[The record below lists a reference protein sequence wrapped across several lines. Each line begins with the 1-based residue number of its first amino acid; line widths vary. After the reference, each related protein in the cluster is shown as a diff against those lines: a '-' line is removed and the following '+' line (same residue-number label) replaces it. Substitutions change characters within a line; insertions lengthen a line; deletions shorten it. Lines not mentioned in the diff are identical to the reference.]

1 MVSAAAPAEAAER
14 PAARARRLLIR
25 TRRLVDGLLAGR
37 YSSVFKGSG
46 VEFAE
51 VREYVPGDDVRT
63 IDWNVTARLGA
74 PFVKRHVE
82 ERELTVV
89 LLVDTSAS
97 CRFGS
102 ASRLKGQVA
111 AELAALLAASA
122 ARNNDR
128 VGLILFS
135 DRVERY
141 VAPRRDRHA
150 VLRVVR
156 DLLEA
161 PPGRPRTDLVPALE
175 HLEAAVR
182 RRAVAFLLSDFEARG
197 WGGALRRAQRRHEI
211 VPICITDRRER
222 ELPEVGL
229 LALRDL
235 ETGREVL
242 LDTASATVRRAYA
255 RERARIAEE
264 RRRLMAALGIEAIEV
279 DTAEDPI
286 RPLLRYFRRRQERQR
301 GRR

>member
-1 MVSAAAPAEAAER
+1 VVSRDPSPEAPT
-14 PAARARRLLIR
+14 ARARRLAIR
-25 TRRLVDGLLAGR
+25 TRRLVDGLLAGQ
-37 YSSVFKGSG
+37 YHSVFKGSG

-63 IDWNVTARLGA
+63 IDWNVTARLGT

-89 LLVDTSAS
+89 LLIDTSAS

-102 ASRLKGQVA
+102 RSRLKAAVA

-122 ARNNDR
+122 VRNNDR

-135 DRVERY
+135 DRVERFE
-141 VAPRRDRHA
+141 PPSRDRHA
-150 VLRVVR
+150 VLRILS

-161 PPGRPRTDLVPALE
+161 VPGGQRTDLAPALE
-175 HLEAAVR
+175 RLETVVR
-182 RRAVAFLLSDFEARG
+182 RRAVAFLLSDFQAPDY
-197 WGGALRRAQRRHEI
+197 GGPLRRAHRRHEV
-211 VPICITDRRER
+211 VPVCITDRRER

-242 LDTASATVRRAYA
+242 IDTASARVRAEHAA
-255 RERARIAEE
+255 RFERAQAS
-264 RRRLMAALGIEAIEV
+264 RRRLFATLGIDAIEV
-279 DTAEDPI
+279 DTAEDPV
-286 RPLLRYFRRRQERQR
+286 RPLLRFFRRRRAR
-301 GRR
+301 LGAGR